1 MLDFKS
7 QICSIDAIATGGEHM
22 LPLLMRRLH
31 CGKRARSK
39 EDDQQS
45 NEGTSRV

>member
-7 QICSIDAIATGGEHM
+7 QICSIEAIATGVEHM
-22 LPLLMRRLH
+22 LPLLMRGLH

-39 EDDQQS
+39 EDGQKS
-45 NEGTSRV
+45 NGGTSRV